1 MQLMIWTAAGR
12 FERLREIIASLLNV
26 KFCEPFPMNTNLGKA
41 VLLLSMV
48 CSCVFGLSNV
58 HAQLPSLQDLT
69 RNVNEAASKLE
80 EKQNSILGFKKLEL
94 PSAISNMVDIR
105 FRKPTLPNL
114 GLLDKLKN
122 FGKPKLEAEAPTQG
136 PILAGISKI
145 FQPKETSTP
154 GFLGRLLGNTSASGS
169 SSSGQIAQEE
179 IARLSSG
186 LQQHVDRMSREAKSN
201 ATDLFSNLDTN
212 SPQPPLRSARQYSG
226 QTTSR

>member
-114 GLLDKLKN
+114 SL
-122 FGKPKLEAEAPTQG
+122 
-136 PILAGISKI
+136 IHI
-145 FQPKETSTP
+145 
-154 GFLGRLLGNTSASGS
+154 
-169 SSSGQIAQEE
+169 
-179 IARLSSG
+179 
-186 LQQHVDRMSREAKSN
+186 
-201 ATDLFSNLDTN
+201 
-212 SPQPPLRSARQYSG
+212 
-226 QTTSR
+226 